1 VSANVLDNRQSDIA
15 LRDGSTVH
23 VRPTLPADQTSLEAF
38 LRGLSEQSRYFR
50 FFSAGVDVEK
60 AVEQSIGDDPH
71 DLYALVATRGIER
84 RVVAHAFYATSG
96 PDGAEIAFAVADEYQ
111 GQGIATV
118 LLGQLAE
125 VATAAGIATFKAVV
139 LPENSRMVEVFR
151 ESGFPATVTWE
162 GADVHVSF
170 PTAVSMRT
178 LDLFDTR
185 ELTSSAAALRPF
197 LRPLSVAVVGASSAP
212 DSVGGVV
219 LRNLVRAG
227 FGGPLYPVNS
237 RARSAQRM
245 PAHQSI
251 ADIPGAVD
259 LAVIAVPAVAVIGVA
274 RECADKGVRGLMV
287 LSAGFGEAGPDGAIR
302 QRELL
307 ELCRGAGMRLI
318 GPNCIGVINTAADAS
333 LNASYVSAYPASGHT
348 AMMSQSGALGLALI
362 ARAADLGLGI
372 SQFVSV
378 GNKADISG
386 NDLLGYW
393 ADDPETEL
401 ILMYLESFGNPRK
414 FSRLAR
420 RVSRQKPIIAVK
432 SGRSIAG
439 APTTASRTGA
449 LLAASDLTVDALFKQ
464 AGVIRTD
471 TLGEMFDLAQLLA
484 RQTSP
489 SGNRVG
495 VITNA
500 RGPGILC
507 TDACDAAGLNV
518 PKLSDELVRRLEVQ
532 LPRAVAVRNPVYL
545 LATAQPADYST
556 AIAALAGSNEVDAI
570 IAIAASVFGDSEMEL
585 AGAIASA
592 GANLNGSASLVAV
605 VMSGMG
611 TPVPRSSSSAP
622 RAVPWY
628 RFPEDAARALARA
641 AEYGRWHSAPPGDV
655 PVLEGIDRVGAE
667 AIIESGMAR
676 STGWLE
682 AGEVG
687 GLLEAYSI
695 PQVRTVL
702 AATPK
707 EAGRLADELG
717 SPIALK
723 AEADGLVHKS
733 DAGGVRLSLLGARQV
748 SAAARQMMVDVR
760 RAGFDC
766 KGFLIQPMIPPAPE
780 LILGMVHDPA
790 FGPVVACGAGGTEAE
805 LHHDVAVR
813 IAPVTDRDAAAMLRE
828 LRTFPRLDGY
838 RGAPLCDV
846 AALEDVILRLGAMVE
861 THEEIVEVDLNPV
874 LALSRGA
881 LTVDA
886 RIRLHEPGERRRL
899 GARR

>member
-1 VSANVLDNRQSDIA
+1 MSHTFLDARQSDVA
-15 LRDGSTVH
+15 LRNGSTVH
-23 VRPTLPADQTSLEAF
+23 VRPAQPADQLSLEAF
-38 LRGLSEQSRYFR
+38 LRALSDQSRYFR
-50 FFSAGVDVEK
+50 FFSAGVNVEQ
-60 AVEQSIGDDPH
+60 AVAQSIGDDPQV
-71 DLYALVATRGIER
+71 LYGLVATTGTEQ

-96 PDGAEIAFAVADEYQ
+96 PMFAEIAFAVADEYQ
-111 GQGIATV
+111 GQGIATI

-125 VATAAGIATFKAVV
+125 VATAAGIGSFKAVV
-139 LPENSRMVEVFR
+139 LSENSRMVDVFHQ
-151 ESGFPATVTWE
+151 SGFPATVTWE
-162 GADVHVSF
+162 GGDVHVSF

-185 ELTSSAAALRPF
+185 ELTSSAAALQSF
-197 LRPLSVAVVGASSAP
+197 LRPLSVAVVGASRAR
-212 DSVGGVV
+212 DSVGGRV
-219 LRNLVRAG
+219 LRNLVGAG
-227 FGGPLYPVNS
+227 FAGPVYSVNS
-237 RARSAQRM
+237 RGLSVQRM
-245 PAHQSI
+245 PVHRSI
-251 ADIPGAVD
+251 GDIPGPVD
-259 LAVIAVPAVAVIGVA
+259 LAVIAVPAAAVSDVA
-274 RECADKGVRGLMV
+274 RECAAKGVRGLLV

-333 LNASYVSAYPASGHT
+333 LNASYTSDYPASGHT
-348 AMMSQSGALGLALI
+348 AMMSQSGAVGLALI
-362 ARAADLGLGI
+362 TRAADLGLGI

-439 APTTASRTGA
+439 APATASRTGA

-464 AGVIRTD
+464 AGVMRTD

-484 RQTSP
+484 RQPSP
-489 SGNRVG
+489 TGNRVG

-518 PKLSDELVRRLEVQ
+518 SKLSDELVRRLEVQ
-532 LPRAVAVRNPVYL
+532 LSRAVAVRNPVHL

-556 AIAALAGSNEVDAI
+556 AIAALAESNEVDAI
-570 IAIAASVFGDSEMEL
+570 IAIAASVLGDSEMEL
-585 AGAIASA
+585 AAIANA
-592 GANLNGSASLVAV
+592 AANLNGSPPIVAV
-605 VMSGMG
+605 VMSGKG
-611 TPVPRSSSSAP
+611 TPVPRSSSSAA
-622 RAVPWY
+622 RAVPRY
-628 RFPEDAARALARA
+628 QFPEDAARALARA
-641 AEYGRWHSAPPGDV
+641 AEYGRWRSAPPGDG
-655 PVLEGIDRVGAE
+655 PVLDGIDRVGAE
-667 AIIESGMAR
+667 AIIEAGLAR
-676 STGWLE
+676 SLGWLE
-682 AGEVG
+682 VAEVA
-687 GLLEAYSI
+687 GLLDAYRI
-695 PQVRTVL
+695 PQVRTVV
-702 AATPK
+702 AATAK

-717 SPIALK
+717 SPVALK
-723 AEADGLVHKS
+723 AQAVGLVHKS
-733 DAGGVRLSLLGARQV
+733 DARGVRLSLLGARQV

-760 RAGFDC
+760 RAGFEC
-766 KGFLIQPMIPPAPE
+766 QGFVIQPMIPPAPE

-790 FGPVVACGAGGTEAE
+790 FGPVIACGAGGTEAE

-813 IAPVTDRDAAAMLRE
+813 IAPVIDRDATAMLRE

-838 RGAPLCDV
+838 RGAPPCDV

-886 RIRLHEPGERRRL
+886 RIRLQEPGERRRL